1 MAPYRLHPG
10 MFAGAPGLVFAHQW
24 RPVWCPGVFAFCWVF
39 PATHSAPFLAPYAW
53 LFVASGSPQTVPPV
67 LVRPFFGLLD
77 ADGARPVHFPLRWVS
92 SLVLGGPQ
100 LQRIVSVN
108 QWQWKESHM
117 PYRQIA
123 GWSAGTP
130 ALPLVHLR
138 PPVWW
143 TALLR
148 SGLVL
153 PPSISASSAW
163 LADMS

>member
-77 ADGARPVHFPLRWVS
+77 ADGARPVHMKIDTNIMDWSYQTWKIWQILFDWGIWLPAIPVVS
-92 SLVLGGPQ
+92 IGFYFVPFGFHLWGLILFEIITIFFEKLLCFQKKV
-100 LQRIVSVN
+100 
-108 QWQWKESHM
+108 
-117 PYRQIA
+117 
-123 GWSAGTP
+123 GTE
-130 ALPLVHLR
+130 
-138 PPVWW
+138 
-143 TALLR
+143 
-148 SGLVL
+148 
-153 PPSISASSAW
+153 
-163 LADMS
+163 